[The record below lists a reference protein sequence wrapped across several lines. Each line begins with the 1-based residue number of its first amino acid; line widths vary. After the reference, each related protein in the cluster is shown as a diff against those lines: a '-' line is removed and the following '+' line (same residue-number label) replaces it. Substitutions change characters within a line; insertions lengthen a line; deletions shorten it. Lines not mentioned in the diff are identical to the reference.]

1 MILGQAMMF
10 FGMALLVLVPIVFLI
25 SFILSFLYFS
35 RQTKKEDS
43 EVNYWIIG
51 TLSFFA
57 SLIAV
62 LIVFITLYLLLYFS
76 SSETL
81 YTATH

>member
-1 MILGQAMMF
+1 MILGQAMIF

-43 EVNYWIIG
+43 SELLDYRHIK
-51 TLSFFA
+51 LLCFFNSGA
-57 SLIAV
+57 HCLHYSVPAA
-62 LIVFITLYLLLYFS
+62 LL
-76 SSETL
+76 
-81 YTATH
+81 